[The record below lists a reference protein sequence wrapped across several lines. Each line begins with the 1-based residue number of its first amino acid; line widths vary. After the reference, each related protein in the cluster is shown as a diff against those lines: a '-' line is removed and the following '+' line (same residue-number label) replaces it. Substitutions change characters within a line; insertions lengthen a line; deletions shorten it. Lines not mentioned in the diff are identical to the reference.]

1 VTRRISSRGLGR
13 ALLARQLLLERAD
26 LGVAAALEHLVAMQ
40 AQSQQAPYVGLWSR
54 LADFDPDE
62 LSRLLV
68 GREAVRAT
76 TFRTTVHLSTTR
88 DYLALRPTVAPVIE
102 RMSRSMPFSK
112 DLGEVPA
119 ADVVVAGRDLLA
131 RTPLSRA
138 DLGKALAEEFRTVPA
153 ESLGYVATVTEELV
167 QVPPRGV
174 WRASGQAVFT
184 PAATW
189 LGVAP
194 GRPMPV
200 DDLLLRYLAA
210 YGPATVADAQ
220 LWSGLTGLRE
230 VADRLRPRL
239 EVLVDAGGRELLDL
253 PDAPRPDDDVPA
265 PVRFVPEYDNLLLS
279 HADRRRVIAD
289 DDRPRVFVRGA
300 VLVDGSVAGAW
311 KVVRRSSA
319 ATIAL
324 EPFRAL
330 TATEQA
336 DVEHEAAALLDFMAP
351 GDQHGLELVAT

>member
-1 VTRRISSRGLGR
+1 V
-13 ALLARQLLLERAD
+13 LE
-26 LGVAAALEHLVAMQ
+26 
-40 AQSQQAPYVGLWSR
+40 
-54 LADFDPDE
+54 
-62 LSRLLV
+62 
-68 GREAVRAT
+68 GREVVRAT
-76 TFRTTVHLSTTR
+76 TFRTTVHLSTSR

-102 RMSRSMPFSK
+102 RMFRSMPFSK

-119 ADVVVAGRDLLA
+119 AAAVAAGRHLLA
-131 RTPLSRA
+131 RTPMSRS
-138 DLGKALAEEFRTVPA
+138 DLGKALAEQFRTAPA

-167 QVPPRGV
+167 QVPPRGM
-174 WRASGQAVFT
+174 WRASGQAAFT

-194 GRPMPV
+194 GPPMPV

-279 HADRRRVIAD
+279 HADRSRVIAD

-311 KVVRRSSA
+311 KVVRLRSA
-319 ATIAL
+319 ATLAL
-324 EPFRAL
+324 ELFRAL

-336 DVEHEAAALLDFMAP
+336 DVEQEAAALLHFMAP
-351 GDQHGLELVAT
+351 GDQHALELVAT